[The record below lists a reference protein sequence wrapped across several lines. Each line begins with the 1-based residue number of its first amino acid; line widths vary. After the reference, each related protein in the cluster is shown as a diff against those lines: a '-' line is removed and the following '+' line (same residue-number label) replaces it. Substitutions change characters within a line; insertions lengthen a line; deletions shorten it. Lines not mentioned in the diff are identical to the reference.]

1 MEDISAVKEEFS
13 SDTEIADEI
22 ENTDENS
29 KTGEVLLYLTFSLGK
44 DFFGIPVN
52 TVREVIEYKKVFKTP
67 RVPGYI
73 KGVINL
79 RGEVVPVIDLSS
91 RFYNITSSIINTS
104 AIVIVE
110 VEENYHKV
118 PIGVI
123 IDSVKAVVEL
133 NDKNIDTIPEIG
145 SKIKPEYLS
154 GIGKVDNEFVILLN
168 IERILNIDELSEFE
182 DYNK

>member
-1 MEDISAVKEEFS
+1 MEDISAVKEAIS
-13 SDTEIADEI
+13 SETEELRENDEST
-22 ENTDENS
+22 EAGD
-29 KTGEVLLYLTFSLGK
+29 VLLYLTFVLGK
-44 DFFGIPVN
+44 DLFGIPVN
-52 TVREVIEYKKVFKTP
+52 SVREVIEYKKVFKTP
-67 RVPGYI
+67 RVPEYI

-91 RFYNITSSIINTS
+91 RFYNVKSRIVNTS

-133 NDKNIDTIPEIG
+133 NNKNIDTTPEIG

-154 GIGKVDNEFVILLN
+154 GIGKVDNEFVILLKT
-168 IERILNIDELSEFE
+168 ESILNINELSGFE
-182 DYNK
+182 DSNI